1 MCTYSVLFKGNPEF
15 EFVLCCKSLTNNP
28 DLHLALFCRPP
39 NSKISLFET
48 LYSILCTFS
57 PNVFIN
63 LVIVEDFNINYLSTP
78 NYLLDRLSSVMSSF
92 NLLQVVSE
100 PITTSSL
107 IDLVFVSTPNMVHLC
122 ETIPPLAT
130 SDHLGIH
137 LILST
142 KLHKSDLR
150 SHCRKLWRYDQA
162 NFDQAYWIPL
172 SGTNS

>member
-1 MCTYSVLFKGNPEF
+1 MLIHARPVIGPVCF
-15 EFVLCCKSLTNNP
+15 
-28 DLHLALFCRPP
+28 LALAATPAICMVYP
-39 NSKISLFET
+39 
-48 LYSILCTFS
+48 S

-63 LVIVEDFNINYLSTP
+63 LVIVGDFNINYLSTP
-78 NYLLDRLSSVMSSF
+78 NYLHDRLSSVMSSF

-100 PITTSSL
+100 PTRISTTSSL
-107 IDLVFVSTPNMVHLC
+107 TDLVFVSSPNMVHLC

-162 NFDQAYWIPL
+162 NFDQAIDLLDSIEWRLWICPSHIPQL
-172 SGTNS
+172 RPRRIFHG